1 MSGGA
6 TGTTY
11 MSVGTVRV
19 RSDVVK
25 CEINVECKC
34 KSIKTVLFTPSIKTV
49 LFTPSRNFSVSRSG
63 RDYVA
68 LLPAESDSGCGTI
81 PTCGISVPYKPNE
94 GIRLILEG
102 CLEGLV
108 EAAIK
113 QCVVEIEVKDCKDK
127 GLELR
132 SITIPAAEQ
141 TK

>member
-1 MSGGA
+1 
-6 TGTTY
+6 
-11 MSVGTVRV
+11 MSVGMVRV

-25 CEINVECKC
+25 CETDVECKCKC
-34 KSIKTVLFTPSIKTV
+34 KSIKTVLFTPT
-49 LFTPSRNFSVSRSG
+49 RNFSVSRSG

-68 LLPAESDSGCGTI
+68 LLPAESDSGCGTCCI
-81 PTCGISVPYKPNE
+81 PTCGIFVPYKPNE
-94 GIRLILEG
+94 GIPHKPNEGIPLILEG
-102 CLEGLV
+102 CLPGLV

-113 QCVVEIEVKDCKDK
+113 QCVVEIEVSFKDCEPKCSKDK